1 MSECRAWSEGDP
13 ILEEYHDREWCR
25 VRHDDDF
32 EFEMLCLEGASK
44 RAAYRAAFHD
54 FKIDACAA
62 MSDAELEKLLLNP
75 GIIRS
80 RGKIF
85 SVRKNALAV
94 QQIRKEFG
102 SFDAYLWGFA
112 DGQQIDGR
120 WRSLAE
126 VPTVSDVSKRMS
138 ADMKKRG
145 MGFVGPVITYSFLQ
159 AVGIVRSAPCCSP
172 LLFRKQVGQAVHAR
186 VSFSILPLPF
196 GRTAPSDDGAAVF
209 LQSAVSGGVGFAR
222 IAAGTA
228 AAAAAG
234 TAGTAAGAVAA
245 AGAFPR
251 FSVTDHAADQ
261 QHDDHRDRCD
271 ENNIHKIGGKPAEHG
286 ITSFVKWQRCEE
298 RGRNC
303 HSAAGRK
310 KRVSY

>member
-25 VRHDDDF
+25 IRHDDDF
-32 EFEMLCLEGASK
+32 EFEMLCLEGASVGLSWKIIMHK

-62 MSDAELEKLLLNP
+62 MSDAELEKQLSNP

-112 DGQQIDGR
+112 DGKQIDGR
-120 WRSLAE
+120 WRSLTE

-159 AVGIVRSAPCCSP
+159 AVGIVN
-172 LLFRKQVGQAVHAR
+172 
-186 VSFSILPLPF
+186 
-196 GRTAPSDDGAAVF
+196 
-209 LQSAVSGGVGFAR
+209 
-222 IAAGTA
+222 
-228 AAAAAG
+228 
-234 TAGTAAGAVAA
+234 
-245 AGAFPR
+245 
-251 FSVTDHAADQ
+251 DHLADCAY
-261 QHDDHRDRCD
+261 R
-271 ENNIHKIGGKPAEHG
+271 
-286 ITSFVKWQRCEE
+286 
-298 RGRNC
+298 
-303 HSAAGRK
+303 
-310 KRVSY
+310 